1 MLLRVLEEGSMGISC
16 IFILLPENGGSPA
29 FIPVQCSFK
38 KGKSLHQTSCI
49 ISKPFHPA
57 CECSE
62 SLEASNETCPVLPP
76 HARAAVCAVCER
88 FCKGHHHLISDSFR
102 IPGKPGYTKKCHG
115 TALLTGCK
123 GRFAA
128 CLVLHLFLCP
138 WFFALLL
145 LFFLCFGLV
154 LQPSVLLTLLWRLL
168 EKQLV

>member
-1 MLLRVLEEGSMGISC
+1 MTRAKQPFEITLFELGGERDAEEELMLLRVLEEGSMGIIC

-76 HARAAVCAVCER
+76 HARARHA
-88 FCKGHHHLISDSFR
+88 
-102 IPGKPGYTKKCHG
+102 T
-115 TALLTGCK
+115 
-123 GRFAA
+123 
-128 CLVLHLFLCP
+128 
-138 WFFALLL
+138 
-145 LFFLCFGLV
+145 
-154 LQPSVLLTLLWRLL
+154 SVLCASVFARGTII
-168 EKQLV
+168 